1 MVHIFQFRHTFRA
14 DAENSAVELVG
25 QNAQSRLL
33 QWPRHQTAKTW
44 PVLSQKK
51 LYPVCAS
58 FVGQNVPKHYIH
70 CTSLHKY
77 WQIEELQE
85 QGENKMTASI
95 QAVNKLGQR
104 YSSSAGH
111 STNLAHQ
118 KHSLSHT
125 FTSGFQPTVY
135 STYFVFYSNVSFPS
149 KIIILTSSI
158 ILIPTGLSRAKD
170 LH

>member
-70 CTSLHKY
+70 CSSLHKY

-125 FTSGFQPTVY
+125 HSPVDFNPQYTVHTLF
-135 STYFVFYSNVSFPS
+135 SIPMSASLQKSSSSHHPS
-149 KIIILTSSI
+149 S
-158 ILIPTGLSRAKD
+158 LSQQA
-170 LH
+170 